1 MENVMKNVNLT
12 IASALLSTGFVVST
26 AFAQTPPE
34 APKGHHADHAAKMHE
49 RIKAADKDGDGKI
62 SRAEVVALP
71 RIAKHFDEIDTN
83 KDGFITH
90 EELKA
95 FRDKRAANKP
105 K

>member
-1 MENVMKNVNLT
+1 MKNPSLNLAAVFL
-12 IASALLSTGFVVST
+12 IAGIGASA

-34 APKGHHADHAAKMHE
+34 PPKGDRADRAAKMHE

-62 SRAEVVALP
+62 SRAEAVALP

-83 KDGFITH
+83 KDGFITK
-90 EELKA
+90 EEMKA
-95 FRDKRAANKP
+95 FHDKRAANRPP

>member
-1 MENVMKNVNLT
+1 MKKVN
-12 IASALLSTGFVVST
+12 IAVVTVLLSAGIGTSAVL
-26 AFAQTPPE
+26 AQTPPE
-34 APKGHHADHAAKMHE
+34 APKGDRAHKMHD

-62 SRAEVVALP
+62 SRAEAVALP

-83 KDGFITH
+83 KDGFVTK

-95 FRDKRAANKP
+95 RHDKRAAQKQ

>member
-1 MENVMKNVNLT
+1 MKKVNVAVVT
-12 IASALLSTGFVVST
+12 VLLSAGIGTSAVL
-26 AFAQTPPE
+26 AQTPPE
-34 APKGHHADHAAKMHE
+34 APKGDRAHKMHD

-62 SRAEVVALP
+62 SRAEAVALP

-83 KDGFITH
+83 KDGFVTK

-95 FRDKRAANKP
+95 RHDKRAAQKQ

>member
-1 MENVMKNVNLT
+1 MKKVNVAVVT
-12 IASALLSTGFVVST
+12 VLLSAGIGTSAVL
-26 AFAQTPPE
+26 AQTPPE
-34 APKGHHADHAAKMHE
+34 APKGDRAHKVHE

-83 KDGFITH
+83 KDGFVTK

-95 FRDKRAANKP
+95 RHDKRAAQKQ

>member
-1 MENVMKNVNLT
+1 MKEVNVAFVTVLLT
-12 IASALLSTGFVVST
+12 ASIGASV

-34 APKGHHADHAAKMHE
+34 LPKGDRAHKMHE
-49 RIKAADKDGDGKI
+49 RLKAADKDGDGKI
-62 SRAEVVALP
+62 SRAEAVALP

-83 KDGFITH
+83 KDGLITR

-95 FRDKRAANKP
+95 FHDKRAANKP

>member
-1 MENVMKNVNLT
+1 MKNVSLKLASVLL
-12 IASALLSTGFVVST
+12 IAGFGASA

-34 APKGHHADHAAKMHE
+34 PPKGDRGDRAAKMHE

-62 SRAEVVALP
+62 SRTEAVALP

-83 KDGFITH
+83 KDGFLSK
-90 EELKA
+90 EEMKA
-95 FRDKRAANKP
+95 FHDKRAANRP